1 MYDYVYMWI
10 SKNARYC
17 TVYLVSNPYCLVPK
31 YLLCSIQD
39 KKEKLKWEGFK
50 FSNMISKE

>member
-17 TVYLVSNPYCLVPK
+17 TVYLVSNPYCLVPN

-50 FSNMISKE
+50 FSNIISKE